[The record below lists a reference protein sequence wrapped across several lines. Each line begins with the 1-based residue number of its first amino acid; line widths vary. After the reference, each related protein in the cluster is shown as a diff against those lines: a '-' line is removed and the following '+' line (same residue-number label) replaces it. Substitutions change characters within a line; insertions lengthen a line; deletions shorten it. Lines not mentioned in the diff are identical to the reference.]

1 MRKGGRQRRDPCAIV
16 PSSSLNG
23 FGAFVESPK
32 KPEGDA
38 NEEGAEVKIKPLGGR
53 VLVKQVEPEEKK
65 SPGGIVLP
73 EGASSTKTVRGK
85 VLAVGTDEKIE
96 VKRGDVVLV
105 PQYGGTEVL
114 RDREKLLIVKASD
127 ILAVVD
133 AK

>member
-1 MRKGGRQRRDPCAIV
+1 M
-16 PSSSLNG
+16 
-23 FGAFVESPK
+23 
-32 KPEGDA
+32 
-38 NEEGAEVKIKPLGGR
+38 KIRPLGNR
-53 VLVKQVEPEEKK
+53 VLVKQIEPEEKK

-73 EGASSTKTVRGK
+73 EGATSTKTVRGK

-96 VKRGDVVLV
+96 VKKGDVVLV

-127 ILAVVD
+127 ILAVVN